1 MTRSSRWCAVSFSR
15 RAGRGRAGKP
25 RRRRVPAAADLHL
38 PGQAEQLRLARQV
51 QEALLPPPQAVFPGA
66 EVAARFLPSRLVGG
80 DFCDYF
86 QLGRHLLCLYLGD
99 VQGKGLE
106 GAMYALLVSG
116 LMRGT
121 NKADNEPASLVGF
134 LNRRICLR
142 GLPGKFCAL
151 NYAQFDL
158 ERRRLTLTSAGLP
171 FPLLLRGQTLQ
182 PIDARGVPVGIFQLT
197 HYDQVTV
204 DLQPGDRIL
213 FYTDGVP
220 DSLETLHPRAGDG
233 EKQLHALLAR
243 HANSSAAALAD
254 ALAAH
259 LQLRRNA
266 RPSEHL
272 QDDATFL
279 VVRLL

>member
-1 MTRSSRWCAVSFSR
+1 M
-15 RAGRGRAGKP
+15 
-25 RRRRVPAAADLHL
+25 
-38 PGQAEQLRLARQV
+38 RLARQV
-51 QEALLPPPQAVFPGA
+51 QDSLLPPPQAQFPGV
-66 EVAARFLPSRLVGG
+66 EVAARYLPSRLVGG

-86 QLGRHLLCLYLGD
+86 QLGRRFLCLYVGD

-116 LMRGT
+116 LMRGA
-121 NKADNEPASLVGF
+121 NKSDNDPASLLSF
-134 LNRRICLR
+134 LNRRLCLR
-142 GLPGKFCAL
+142 GLLGKFCAM
-151 NYAQFDL
+151 NYAQLDL
-158 ERRRLTLTSAGLP
+158 EERRLTLTSAGLP
-171 FPLLLRGQTLQ
+171 FPWLLRGRTLQ
-182 PIDARGVPVGIFQLT
+182 PIDARGIPVGIFQLT
-197 HYDQVTV
+197 HYDQVSV
-204 DLQPGDRIL
+204 NLEPGDLLL

-233 EKQLHALLAR
+233 DEQLRALLAR
-243 HANSSAAALAD
+243 HGDRSATALAD